1 VDPVARAAALQVR
14 TPGEPERSLELVV
27 NQESLRELL
36 ARVHER
42 LSDAASVDGE
52 SRELLR
58 TLTHDI
64 ERALGGGAPAG
75 AAPPVAGQVAASRL
89 EGLAVEFEA
98 GHPQLAEVLRQ
109 LIDALGKAGI

>member
-1 VDPVARAAALQVR
+1 
-14 TPGEPERSLELVV
+14 V

-42 LSDAASVDGE
+42 LRAAASVDGE
-52 SRELLR
+52 TRELLG
-58 TLTHDI
+58 TLMRDI
-64 ERALGGGAPAG
+64 ERALGGGAPA
-75 AAPPVAGQVAASRL
+75 AAGPAASRL
-89 EGLAVEFEA
+89 EGIAVQFQA